1 MKRSVLDIAVG
12 VFVILGILALGWLS
26 IRLGKVEL
34 WGSGNYFVTADFPS
48 AGGLKSGSSIE
59 IAGVQVG
66 RVTAIRLDNYQAR
79 VVMAIENG
87 VKLTEDSIASI
98 KTKGLI
104 GEKFV
109 QISPGGSEKIIKPN
123 GKITEVE
130 PPIDL
135 EELLSKY
142 VFGKV

>member
-1 MKRSVLDIAVG
+1 MKRTALDLAVG

-34 WGSGNYFVTADFPS
+34 LGGENYTVTADFPS
-48 AGGLKSGSSIE
+48 AGGLKSGSTIE

-66 RVTAIRLDNYQAR
+66 RVTGIRLDNYQAR
-79 VVMAIENG
+79 VVMSIQKG

-109 QISPGGSEKIIKPN
+109 QISPGGSDRVIKPG

-135 EELLSKY
+135 EELISKY

>member
-1 MKRSVLDIAVG
+1 MKRSALDIAVG
-12 VFVILGILALGWLS
+12 GFVILGILALGWLS

-34 WGSGNYFVTADFPS
+34 WGGGTYTVTADFPS
-48 AGGLKSGSSIE
+48 AGGLKTGSTIE

-66 RVTAIRLDNYQAR
+66 RVTGIRLDNFQAR
-79 VVMAIENG
+79 VYMALDKN

-104 GEKFV
+104 GEKFL
-109 QISPGGSEKIIKPN
+109 QISPGGSDKIIKPN

-130 PPIDL
+130 PPVDL

>member
-1 MKRSVLDIAVG
+1 MKRSALDLAVG
-12 VFVILGILALGWLS
+12 VFVIVGILALGWLS

-34 WGSGNYFVTADFPS
+34 WGSGSYTVYADFPS
-48 AGGLKSGSSIE
+48 AGGLKPGTTIE

-66 RVTAIRLDNYQAR
+66 RVTGIRLDNFQAR
-79 VVMAIENG
+79 VMMSIQNG
-87 VKLTEDSIASI
+87 VKLTQDSIASI

-109 QISPGGSEKIIKPN
+109 QISPGGSDKIIPPN
-123 GKITEVE
+123 GKISEVE

>member
-1 MKRSVLDIAVG
+1 MRRSLLDLAVG
-12 VFVILGILALGWLS
+12 VFVLLGILALGWLS
-26 IRLGKVEL
+26 IKLGKIDFV
-34 WGSGNYFVTADFPS
+34 GGHNYTVTADFPS
-48 AGGLKSGSSIE
+48 AGGLKNGSSIE
-59 IAGVQVG
+59 IAGVEIG
-66 RVTAIRLDNYQAR
+66 RVSAVQLANYQAR
-79 VVMAIENG
+79 VVMSIRNG

-98 KTKGLI
+98 KTRGLI
-104 GEKFV
+104 GEKF
-109 QISPGGSEKIIKPN
+109 INLSPGGSDRIIKPG

>member
-1 MKRSVLDIAVG
+1 MKRSALDVAVG

-34 WGSGNYFVTADFPS
+34 WGSGSYTVYADFPS
-48 AGGLKSGSSIE
+48 AGGLKPGTTIE

-66 RVTAIRLDNYQAR
+66 RVTGIRLDNFQAR
-79 VVMAIENG
+79 VMMSIQNG
-87 VKLTEDSIASI
+87 VKLTQDSIASI

-109 QISPGGSEKIIKPN
+109 QISPGGSDKIIPPN
-123 GKITEVE
+123 GKISEVE

>member
-1 MKRSVLDIAVG
+1 MKRSALDLAVG

-26 IRLGKVEL
+26 IRLGKVDL
-34 WGSGNYFVTADFPS
+34 WGSRSYTVYADFPS
-48 AGGLKSGSSIE
+48 AGGLKPGTTIE

-66 RVTAIRLDNYQAR
+66 HVTGIHLDNFQAR
-79 VVMAIENG
+79 VTMSIQDG
-87 VKLTEDSIASI
+87 VKLTQDSIASI

-109 QISPGGSEKIIKPN
+109 QISPGGSDKIIPPN
-123 GKITEVE
+123 GKISEVE
-130 PPIDL
+130 PPVDL

>member
-1 MKRSVLDIAVG
+1 MKRSALDLAVG

-34 WGSGNYFVTADFPS
+34 WGSGNYTVYADFPS
-48 AGGLKSGSSIE
+48 AGGLKPGTTIE

-66 RVTAIRLDNYQAR
+66 RVTGIRLDNFQAR
-79 VVMAIENG
+79 VVMSIQNG
-87 VKLTEDSIASI
+87 VKLTQDSIASI

-109 QISPGGSEKIIKPN
+109 QISPGGSDKVIPPN
-123 GKITEVE
+123 GKISEVE

>member
-1 MKRSVLDIAVG
+1 MKRSALNLAVG
-12 VFVILGILALGWLS
+12 IFVLLGILALGWLS
-26 IRLGKVEL
+26 IRLGKVDL
-34 WGSGNYFVTADFPS
+34 VGAKNYTVTADFPS
-48 AGGLKSGSSIE
+48 AGGLKTGSTIE

-66 RVTAIRLDNYQAR
+66 RVTGIRLDNFQAR
-79 VVMAIENG
+79 VYMALDKN

-104 GEKFV
+104 GEKFL
-109 QISPGGSEKIIKPN
+109 QISPGGSDKIIKPN

-130 PPIDL
+130 PPVDL

>member
-34 WGSGNYFVTADFPS
+34 WGGGNYVVTADFPS
-48 AGGLKSGSSIE
+48 AGGLKTGSSIE

-79 VVMAIENG
+79 VVMAIESG

-130 PPIDL
+130 PPVDL

>member
-1 MKRSVLDIAVG
+1 

-34 WGSGNYFVTADFPS
+34 WGGGNYTVYADFPS
-48 AGGLKSGSSIE
+48 AGGLKTGSTIE

-66 RVTAIRLDNYQAR
+66 RVTAIRLDNFQAR
-79 VVMAIENG
+79 VVMSIQDG
-87 VKLTEDSIASI
+87 VKLTQDSIASI

-109 QISPGGSEKIIKPN
+109 SISPGGSDKIIGPN
-123 GKITEVE
+123 GRITEVE

>member
-1 MKRSVLDIAVG
+1 MKRSALDIAVG

-34 WGSGNYFVTADFPS
+34 WGGGNYVVIADFPS
-48 AGGLKSGSSIE
+48 AGGLKTGSSIE

-79 VVMAIENG
+79 IVMAIDNG

-104 GEKFV
+104 GEKFI
-109 QISPGGSEKIIKPN
+109 QLSPGGSEKIIKPN

>member
-1 MKRSVLDIAVG
+1 MKRSALDIAVG

-34 WGSGNYFVTADFPS
+34 WGGGIYVVTADFPS
-48 AGGLKSGSSIE
+48 AGGLKTGSSIE

-79 VVMAIENG
+79 IVMAIDNG

-104 GEKFV
+104 GEKFI
-109 QISPGGSEKIIKPN
+109 QLSPGGSEKIIKPN

>member
-1 MKRSVLDIAVG
+1 MKRSALDIAVG
-12 VFVILGILALGWLS
+12 IFVILGILALGWLS

-34 WGSGNYFVTADFPS
+34 WGGGNYVVTADFPS
-48 AGGLKSGSSIE
+48 AGGLKTGSSIE

-87 VKLTEDSIASI
+87 VKLTDDSIASI

-109 QISPGGSEKIIKPN
+109 QISPGGSDKVIKPN

>member
-1 MKRSVLDIAVG
+1 MKRSALDIAVG

-34 WGSGNYFVTADFPS
+34 WGGGNYVVIADFPS
-48 AGGLKSGSSIE
+48 AGGLKTGSSIE

-79 VVMAIENG
+79 VVMAIDNG

-104 GEKFV
+104 GEKYIR
-109 QISPGGSEKIIKPN
+109 ISPGGSDKAIPP
-123 GKITEVE
+123 GGRLREVE
-130 PPIDL
+130 APVDF

-142 VFGKV
+142 IFGKV

>member
-1 MKRSVLDIAVG
+1 MKRSALDIAVG

-34 WGSGNYFVTADFPS
+34 WGGGTYAVTADFPS
-48 AGGLKSGSSIE
+48 AGGLKTGSTIE

-66 RVTAIRLDNYQAR
+66 RVTGIRLDNFQAR
-79 VVMAIENG
+79 VYMALDKN

-104 GEKFV
+104 GEKFL
-109 QISPGGSEKIIKPN
+109 QISPGGSDRIIKPN

-130 PPIDL
+130 PPVDL

>member
-1 MKRSVLDIAVG
+1 MKRSALDIAVG
-12 VFVILGILALGWLS
+12 VFLILGILALGWLS

-34 WGSGNYFVTADFPS
+34 WGGGNYVVTADFPS
-48 AGGLKSGSSIE
+48 AGGLKTGSSIE

-66 RVTAIRLDNYQAR
+66 RVTAIRLDNFQAR
-79 VVMAIENG
+79 VVMAIENN

-109 QISPGGSEKIIKPN
+109 QISPGGSDKVIRPN

>member
-1 MKRSVLDIAVG
+1 MKRSALDIAVG

-34 WGSGNYFVTADFPS
+34 WGGGNYVVTADFPS
-48 AGGLKSGSSIE
+48 AGGLKTGSSIE

-79 VVMAIENG
+79 VVMAIDNR
-87 VKLTEDSIASI
+87 VKL
-98 KTKGLI
+98 KGLI
-104 GEKFV
+104 GEKFI
-109 QISPGGSEKIIKPN
+109 QLSPGGSEKIIKPN

>member
-34 WGSGNYFVTADFPS
+34 WGSGNYVVTADFPS
-48 AGGLKSGSSIE
+48 AGGLKTGSSIE

-104 GEKFV
+104 GEKF
-109 QISPGGSEKIIKPN
+109 INLSPGGSDRIIKPG